1 MDYPYGHPLHNR
13 HDNTYPPPPNTYP
26 PPPQVHHTSHQPG
39 SDPFHS
45 SHHPGSDPFH
55 SSHRPGSD
63 PYPPPPQAHYGGGD
77 AYPPYPP
84 PQVEVHV
91 YPPGPGR
98 NDPYSSGSNVHHV
111 AHESR
116 PHGYGPSAVPN
127 QAHGVMDYLSR
138 KPTVRVYTKAD
149 TNHSLTIH
157 DGKVTLARSDPNDPC
172 QHWVKDEKYSTKV
185 KDEQGFP
192 CFSLVNKATGQA
204 LKHSVGAHH
213 PVQLI
218 PYVPD
223 KLDESILWTLSLDT
237 GEGYRTIRMV
247 NNIRLNVDAFKD
259 HNNSVH
265 DGTTIGL
272 WEWIKGENQ
281 RWKIVP
287 Y

>member
-1 MDYPYGHPLHNR
+1 M
-13 HDNTYPPPPNTYP
+13 
-26 PPPQVHHTSHQPG
+26 
-39 SDPFHS
+39 
-45 SHHPGSDPFH
+45 
-55 SSHRPGSD
+55 
-63 PYPPPPQAHYGGGD
+63 
-77 AYPPYPP
+77 
-84 PQVEVHV
+84 EVNV

-98 NDPYSSGSNVHHV
+98 NDPYSAGSNVHHV
-111 AHESR
+111 SHESR
-116 PHGYGPSAVPN
+116 PHAFGPGSVPN
-127 QAHGVMDYLSR
+127 QAHHVSDYLSR
-138 KPTVRVYTKAD
+138 KPTVRVYSKAD

-157 DGKVTLARSDPNDPC
+157 GGKVTLARTDPNDPY

-192 CFSLVNKATGQA
+192 SFSLVNKATGQA

-259 HNNSVH
+259 HNNSIH

-272 WEWIKGENQ
+272 WEWIKGDNQ